1 MTFED
6 MSFLFHL
13 IPHKRKGQAVES
25 KVSNS
30 HDRLALHFSNYF
42 SIENADA

>member
-1 MTFED
+1 MTSEN

-13 IPHKRKGQAVES
+13 ILHKRKGQAIES

-30 HDRLALHFSNYF
+30 HGRLALHFSNCF
-42 SIENADA
+42 DIENADA